1 MTAEN
6 TTYQEAR
13 SMKSTLTKKDIYTKL
28 ENNRLPYHTQDNK
41 SELLARMHDFD
52 RSQSVHFVTQGIN
65 VRKYQQ
71 RIMAEM
77 NRPQDVVTAKMTIEW
92 LDEYLKNREVNR
104 LRNELLQQH
113 NPNHKRLRNA
123 NFRSECSENIAKF
136 TLYAYFGKRPN
147 WNTET
152 GDLFMSAFDKYL
164 HRRIEV
170 KGVSSDG
177 PPSFGKKE
185 EWDWL
190 VFVILKTASR
200 ELQVLL
206 VDVSNTSETMRSI
219 QMTTEDSFGTSC
231 ARVKGQRPR
240 MNIDVILSQ
249 IPAENQNMLF
259 SGTIEQ
265 WYEKHKTL
273 I

>member
-1 MTAEN
+1 MTSK
-6 TTYQEAR
+6 R
-13 SMKSTLTKKDIYTKL
+13 TKKDIRKAL
-28 ENNRLPYHTQDNK
+28 EDAGITCNTANNK
-41 SELLARMHDFD
+41 GELLARLCDFE
-52 RSQSVHFVTQGIN
+52 RSKSVPFVSQGILY
-65 VRKYQQ
+65 RKNQL
-71 RIMAEM
+71 RIEEEM
-77 NRPQDVVTAKMTIEW
+77 NQPVDVFTVEMTKEL
-92 LDEYLKNREVNR
+92 LDEYLESREVNR

-113 NPNHKRLRNA
+113 NPNHKRLRNT

-136 TLYAYFGKRPN
+136 TLLKCFGVRPN
-147 WNTET
+147 WNTLR
-152 GDLFMSAFDKYL
+152 GDLFMSAFDKYS
-164 HRRIEV
+164 HCRIEV
-170 KGVSSDG
+170 KGVSSNG

-190 VFVILKTASR
+190 VFVILKTNER

-206 VDVSNTSETMRSI
+206 VDVPNTSETMRSI
-219 QMTTEDSFGTSC
+219 QMTTEDSFGASC

-249 IPAENQNMLF
+249 IPKEKLTSLF
-259 SGTIEQ
+259 SGTIER